1 MDITESVKAL
11 FSKGQE
17 EDFSKLEDKEL
28 DDKINHLIHE
38 VDTGWM
44 STSERDSVK
53 DQIDALR
60 KIQHERASG
69 KTKKKSEGEIDP
81 KISDESKKEAGV
93 PKSAKERFKAI
104 KAKKGQPDKE
114 LNESLKPTISE
125 EEDESVVPPTN
136 ITGGY

>member
-17 EDFSKLEDKEL
+17 EDFSQLEDKEL
-28 DDKINHLIHE
+28 DKKINHLIHE

-44 STSERDSVK
+44 SSSERDEVK

-69 KTKKKSEGEIDP
+69 KSDKRSEGEIDP
-81 KISDESKKEAGV
+81 KVSAESKEEAGV
-93 PKSAKERFKAI
+93 PKSAKDRYKAI
-104 KAKKGQPDKE
+104 KAKKQP
-114 LNESLKPTISE
+114 KPEPEAQI

-136 ITGGY
+136 IAGGY

>member
-28 DDKINHLIHE
+28 DDKINHLIHKAH
-38 VDTGWM
+38 TGWM
-44 STSERDSVK
+44 SSSERDSIK

-69 KTKKKSEGEIDP
+69 KAKKKSEGEIDP
-81 KISDESKKEAGV
+81 KVSDESKEEAGV

-114 LNESLKPTISE
+114 LNEMLKPKISE

-136 ITGGY
+136 IVGSY